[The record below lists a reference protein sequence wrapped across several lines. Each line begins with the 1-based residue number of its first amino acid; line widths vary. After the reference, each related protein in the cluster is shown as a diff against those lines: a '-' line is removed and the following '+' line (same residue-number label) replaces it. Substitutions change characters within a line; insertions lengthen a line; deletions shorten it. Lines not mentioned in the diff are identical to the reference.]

1 VAGWGAVSRAGPAG
15 SPGAGAGGSGDA
27 IPDALAAADV
37 AALADAGVLHI
48 ALAWR
53 IVNDPASVAGVP
65 GLGAGAGAVH
75 ALGVLQ
81 ALLGSSGAHG
91 GGGGAA
97 RLGPQGHSRIARSI
111 HNDAHSFIHSLASFA
126 LPYADAGLLGLAGAC
141 ADGDAGRLANA
152 MAGLLKDAAALPI
165 SDAELARAKAGYKL
179 RVASDVETA
188 AGARDFAAAQLLAA
202 PAGAAAKQPASLAAT
217 LRAIDAVSASQVTGL
232 AKAALAARP
241 ALAALASPA
250 NAPRLD
256 AVAAALK

>member
-1 VAGWGAVSRAGPAG
+1 M
-15 SPGAGAGGSGDA
+15 DH
-27 IPDALAAADV
+27 DALAALLDKHFLTLAEGSPDASSPAAAAYIGGSALV
-37 AALADAGVLHI
+37 ATDGGGAAHVAVAL
-48 ALAWR
+48 
-53 IVNDPASVAGVP
+53 PVP

-152 MAGLLKDAAALPI
+152 MAGLLKDAAALPLPEP
-165 SDAELARAKAGYKL
+165 ELARAKAAYKL
-179 RVASDVETA
+179 RVAADVETA

-217 LRAIDAVSASQVTGL
+217 LRAIDAVTASQVTGL

-250 NAPRLD
+250 HAPRLD